1 MVIVLFGAPGVG
13 KGTQAQLLA
22 DRYGVPHL
30 STGEAFRRAIQE
42 NSEFGARARHYV
54 ERGLLVPDEVVT
66 AIVEQFLSSPPYLQG
81 CILDGFPR
89 TLPQAQALDAFLQR
103 QGRAVDAVVNIMVA
117 EDEIIRRLL
126 LRGRPDDSEAVIRQR
141 LQVYAEQTQPVLD
154 YYAQQGKLR
163 SVDGNADIETVHH
176 RIVQL
181 LRSISVDNVPSS
193 Q

>member
-22 DRYGVPHL
+22 ERYGLPHL
-30 STGEAFRRAIQE
+30 STGEAFRRAIRQ
-42 NSEFGARARHYV
+42 NSELGEKVRYYV
-54 ERGLLVPDEVVT
+54 ENGLLVPDEVVT
-66 AIVEQFLSSPPYLQG
+66 AIVEQFLSSPPYFQN

-89 TLPQAQALDAFLQR
+89 TLPQAQALDALLQR
-103 QGRAVDAVVNIMVA
+103 QGRTVDAVVNIVVA
-117 EDEIIRRLL
+117 EEEIIRRLL
-126 LRGRPDDSEAVIRQR
+126 LRGRLDDSEAVIRQR

-163 SVDGNADIETVHH
+163 SVDGNADIETVHQ

-181 LRSISVDNVPSS
+181 LQSISVDNVPPS